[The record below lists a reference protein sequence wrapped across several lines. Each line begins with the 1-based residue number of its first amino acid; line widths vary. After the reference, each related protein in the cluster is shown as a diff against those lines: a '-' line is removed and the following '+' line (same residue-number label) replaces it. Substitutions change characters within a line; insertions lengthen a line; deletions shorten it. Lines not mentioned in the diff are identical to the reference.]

1 MIQRTLTIIK
11 PDAVRAR
18 VQGHIIQRLLDDG
31 FNILAMKQL
40 ALSKRN
46 AEEFYAV
53 HRERPFYG
61 ELVQFMTSGPV
72 VVACL
77 EREDAVAALRNV
89 MGPTD
94 SSKAP
99 KETIRG
105 RFGANIQNNAIH
117 GSDSPEN
124 AAKEIAFFFAASELA
139 AAGSDATGDSSS
151 GHQPHLATSRPP
163 RLKER

>member
-11 PDAVRAR
+11 PDALRAR
-18 VQGHIIQRLLDDG
+18 VQGHIIQKLLDDG
-31 FNILAMKQL
+31 FNILAMRQVR
-40 ALSKRN
+40 LSKQN

-77 EREDAVAALRNV
+77 EKDEAVAALRNA

-94 SSKAP
+94 SCKAP
-99 KETIRG
+99 KDTIRG
-105 RFGANIQNNAIH
+105 RFGSSIQNNAIH

-124 AAKEIAFFFAASELA
+124 AAKEIAFFFAASDLA
-139 AAGSDATGDSSS
+139 ATEQEGPNRKPG
-151 GHQPHLATSRPP
+151 RPSTKCLP
-163 RLKER
+163 GRG